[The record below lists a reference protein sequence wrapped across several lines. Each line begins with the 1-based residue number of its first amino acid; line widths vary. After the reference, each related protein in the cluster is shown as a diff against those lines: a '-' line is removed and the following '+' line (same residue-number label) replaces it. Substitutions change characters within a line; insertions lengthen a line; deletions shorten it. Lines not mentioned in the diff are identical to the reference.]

1 MKDNVNFIGISLIII
16 SAFLFIIFFIT
27 LTVETWDF
35 LTSKKSHNFKDITSL
50 AITGMYGVL
59 LGSLLIWISNYVIKW
74 YRSWIY
80 GIFYYILKIW
90 YNKNK
95 KEVINNGI

>member
-1 MKDNVNFIGISLIII
+1 MKDNINFIGTSLIII
-16 SAFLFIIFFIT
+16 SAFLFIIFLIT

-59 LGSLLIWISNYVIKW
+59 FGSLLIWFANYIIK
-74 YRSWIY
+74 
-80 GIFYYILKIW
+80 
-90 YNKNK
+90 
-95 KEVINNGI
+95 

>member
-1 MKDNVNFIGISLIII
+1 MKDNINFIGLSLIII
-16 SAFLFIIFFIT
+16 SAFLFIVFLIT

-59 LGSLLIWISNYVIKW
+59 FGSLLIWFANYIIK
-74 YRSWIY
+74 
-80 GIFYYILKIW
+80 
-90 YNKNK
+90 
-95 KEVINNGI
+95 

>member
-1 MKDNVNFIGISLIII
+1 MKDNINFIGLSLIII
-16 SAFLFIIFFIT
+16 SAFLFIVFLIT

-59 LGSLLIWISNYVIKW
+59 FGSLIIWFANYVIK
-74 YRSWIY
+74 
-80 GIFYYILKIW
+80 
-90 YNKNK
+90 
-95 KEVINNGI
+95 